1 MLDTALLLLT
11 ITISISMLLNSSF
24 TLEKINSNPRCTL
37 TKKVPWLYNYE
48 PDPTGYFYRR
58 QKENT
63 TNRTPWLFKS
73 SPTILTT
80 CASQL
85 FNFEKILVTALLIS
99 CLFGLRYRIVFEK
112 IPHHS
117 PRVDLIK
124 KQDVIY
130 FFPS

>member
-1 MLDTALLLLT
+1 MYA
-11 ITISISMLLNSSF
+11 N
-24 TLEKINSNPRCTL
+24 
-37 TKKVPWLYNYE
+37 KKSAKKNQDFPWLYNYE

-85 FNFEKILVTALLIS
+85 FNFEKILATALLIS
-99 CLFGLRYRIVFEK
+99 CLFSLRYRIVFEK

-124 KQDVIY
+124 KTRRDLLFSFLMI
-130 FFPS
+130 PSCVCNCSRRTFRRCQR